1 MFRRLLKLA
10 LAAGVLLFFGFVA
23 LVVYVVC
30 QQVRYK
36 HLADTHALKGQVE
49 AMGTEY
55 VSKRRNAALVIGVL
69 QRGNRYIEG
78 FGQINSANATPP
90 NGQTLFEIGSVT
102 KVFTALTLAK
112 MANDGVVELDD
123 PISRLLPEGVAC
135 PQKNGRQITP
145 RHLATHTAGLPRL
158 PDNFDATV
166 KDGHNPYATYK
177 AADLYQSLQTVR
189 LASEPGKKSAY
200 SNYGFGLLGHLLELK
215 AGKPYQELVKQTVC
229 APLAMSNTVIDLS
242 SEQKTR
248 LTPGHDPKGAPVTNW
263 VFDVLAGCGAFYSD
277 AEDLLKFIEAN
288 LNPPAS
294 ALSNALA
301 EAQKFHFKEFSGG
314 VGLGWQ
320 IQEPLEGQ
328 ILQHWHNGGTGGYVS
343 FVGFDKAA
351 QVGVVIL
358 SNYGDAWAG
367 DTSVDRIGMQI
378 LKFAPKISWE

>member
-1 MFRRLLKLA
+1 
-10 LAAGVLLFFGFVA
+10 
-23 LVVYVVC
+23 
-30 QQVRYK
+30 
-36 HLADTHALKGQVE
+36 
-49 AMGTEY
+49 MGTEY

-90 NGQTLFEIGSVT
+90 DGQTLFQIGSVT

-123 PISRLLPEGVAC
+123 PISRLLPAGVPC

-158 PDNFDATV
+158 PDNFDATI
-166 KDGHNPYATYK
+166 KDGQNPYATYK
-177 AADLYQSLQTVR
+177 AADLYQSLRTVR
-189 LASEPGKKSAY
+189 LASQPGEKSAY
-200 SNYGFGLLGHLLELK
+200 SNYSFGLLGHLLELK
-215 AGKPYQELVKQTVC
+215 AGKAYEELVKQTVC

-242 SEQKTR
+242 TEQKTR

-263 VFDVLAGCGAFYSD
+263 VFDVLRGCGAFYSD
-277 AEDLLKFIEAN
+277 AEDMLKFIEAN

-294 ALSNALA
+294 ALSNVLV
-301 EAQKFHFKEFSGG
+301 ESQKFHFKEFSGG

-328 ILQHWHNGGTGGYVS
+328 ILHWHNGGTGGYVS

-358 SNYGDAWAG
+358 SNYGDAAAG
-367 DTSVDRIGMQI
+367 DTSVDRMGMQI
-378 LKFAPKISWE
+378 LKYAPKISWE

>member
-1 MFRRLLKLA
+1 MVRRLLKLA
-10 LAAGVLLFFGFVA
+10 LAVVVLLFFGFVA

-30 QQVRYK
+30 QQVHYK
-36 HLADTHALKGQVE
+36 HLSDTHALKGQVE
-49 AMGTEY
+49 VMGTEY
-55 VSKRRNAALVIGVL
+55 VSKRPNAALVVGVL

-78 FGQINSANATPP
+78 FGRISSASASPP
-90 NGQTLFEIGSVT
+90 DGQTLFEIGSVT

-166 KDGHNPYATYK
+166 KDGQNPYATYK
-177 AADLYQSLQTVR
+177 AADLYKSLQTVR

-215 AGKPYQELVKQTVC
+215 AGKPYEELVKQTVC
-229 APLAMSNTVIDLS
+229 APLAMSNTVIVLS

-248 LTPGHDPKGAPVTNW
+248 LTPGHDPKGAPVANW
-263 VFDVLAGCGAFYSD
+263 IFDVLGGCGAFHSD

-288 LNPPAS
+288 LNPPTS
-294 ALSNALA
+294 ALSNALV
-301 EAQKFHFKEFSGG
+301 EAQKFHFKQFSGG

-320 IQEPLEGQ
+320 LPEPLEGQ
-328 ILQHWHNGGTGGYVS
+328 VLHWHNGGTGGYVS
-343 FVGFDKAA
+343 FVGFDKSA

-378 LKFAPKISWE
+378 LKYAPKISWE